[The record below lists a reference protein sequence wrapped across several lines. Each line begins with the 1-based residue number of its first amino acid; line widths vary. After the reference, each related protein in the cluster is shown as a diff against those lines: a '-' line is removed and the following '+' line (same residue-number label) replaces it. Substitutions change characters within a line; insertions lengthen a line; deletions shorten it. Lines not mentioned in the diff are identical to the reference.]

1 MFIVYYDQVQI
12 MRYVYYDQVDHELLN
27 SDLFRTAEDL
37 ISKSF
42 FSHFVDTIAT
52 RYLYFGL
59 LQNWELFA
67 NKKMNKKYPNCSF
80 HPKVLDLHYLFC
92 ILTKLMKFY
101 CHLFYIRKQKVL
113 NLYYKIF
120 VFIGNILSYS
130 ILILFSSQ
138 FQNFLNFFTELTNL
152 KFRNKEFSRRYSH
165 LL

>member
-1 MFIVYYDQVQI
+1 MVIMIRLIMRYGYHDQVQI

-67 NKKMNKKYPNCSF
+67 NKKMNKKYPNRSF

-130 ILILFSSQ
+130 VFNSNTFFISILEF
-138 FQNFLNFFTELTNL
+138 L
-152 KFRNKEFSRRYSH
+152 KFFHIIDKFKI
-165 LL
+165 LK